1 MAGRVVLVGVGV
13 SLLASACSAGNNSA
27 SLVADPAPGSTA
39 TTSTTAAPGSSTIT
53 TTTLSFL
60 ERLPEARTDVPGIV
74 ETPTGVMAAIV
85 EPTGDGFTIV
95 TPCGEQAVVTNAR
108 EIGSRLV
115 VIDPGH
121 GGSEPGAVGE
131 GGLRE
136 ADLNLAV
143 AKAAAAVLEADGVS
157 VALTRNTDMRLT
169 LAARAAIAKAA
180 GARAFVSIHHNAA
193 PDGPSE
199 TPGTEVWYQVADPES
214 QRLAGIIYEE
224 VFALIS
230 GYDANWVADTDAG
243 AKIRLN
249 DRGTDYYGV
258 LRNSAGT
265 PAVIAELAFIS
276 NPTEER
282 LLATTAV
289 QRSEGAAVASA
300 VERYL
305 TTADAGSG
313 FVDAYERVTPAGSGG
328 SAKGC
333 VDPPLD

>member
-1 MAGRVVLVGVGV
+1 MIHRAAFVGLCLAFV
-13 SLLASACSAGNNSA
+13 ASACSSGGEAP
-27 SLVADPAPGSTA
+27 LPALGSVPGPTIES
-39 TTSTTAAPGSSTIT
+39 TTSTTSTT
-53 TTTLSFL
+53 TTTLSFV
-60 ERLPEARTDVPGIV
+60 ERLPEPRSDVPGIV
-74 ETPTGVMAAIV
+74 ETSTGVMAAIV
-85 EPTGDGFTIV
+85 APTADGLTIV
-95 TPCGEQAVVTNAR
+95 TPCGEQTVVANAR
-108 EIGSRLV
+108 ELGTKLV
-115 VIDPGH
+115 VLDPGH

-143 AKAAAAVLEADGVS
+143 ARAAAAVLESDGVS
-157 VALTRNTDMRLT
+157 VALTRSTDMRLT

-193 PDGPSE
+193 PDGPSDN
-199 TPGTEVWYQVADPES
+199 PGTEVWYQVDDPES
-214 QRLAGIIYEE
+214 RRLAGIIYED
-224 VFALIS
+224 VFTLMS
-230 GYDANWVADTDAG
+230 GYDADWVADTDAG
-243 AKIRLN
+243 VKFRLN
-249 DRGTDYYGV
+249 SRGTDYYGI

-265 PAVIAELAFIS
+265 PAAIAELAFIS
-276 NPTEER
+276 NPTEEQ
-282 LLATTAV
+282 LLASSAV
-289 QRSEGAAVASA
+289 QRAEGAAVASA